1 MKKYKK
7 YRLIDFLEDEKFRHW
22 VLSGDSA
29 SGKEEWDQ
37 VLETYEAA
45 VEAKLIL
52 ESLDRHY
59 NQYAMTPEEINE
71 KLQLDI
77 SQYRDRASR
86 DGQMSVLINHRK
98 NVYWIGRAA
107 AVLLLV
113 IGIFYFLQ
121 WTNRPLEIYETGYG
135 ERLSIVLPDHSE
147 IQLNSN
153 SSLTWNRNWKKSGER
168 TVHLEGEAFFD
179 VENIDDLPFYVKTE
193 DVSIHV
199 IGTQFNVNNRRATT
213 RVFLESG
220 RVNVE
225 IERQPDELIEMVPGE
240 ELVYEALQNKIE
252 KSQVN
257 VAEEISGW
265 KEGLLIFRDA
275 SMREVLKSISDIY
288 GKEFVMQDSSLLS
301 RNITTTIPLTNWEV
315 SLTAVR
321 LAMRLEAE
329 EAGDTI
335 RIKEKD

>member
-1 MKKYKK
+1 M
-7 YRLIDFLEDEKFRHW
+7 
-22 VLSGDSA
+22 
-29 SGKEEWDQ
+29 
-37 VLETYEAA
+37 
-45 VEAKLIL
+45 
-52 ESLDRHY
+52 
-59 NQYAMTPEEINE
+59 
-71 KLQLDI
+71 
-77 SQYRDRASR
+77 
-86 DGQMSVLINHRK
+86 
-98 NVYWIGRAA
+98 
-107 AVLLLV
+107 
-113 IGIFYFLQ
+113 
-121 WTNRPLEIYETGYG
+121 YETGYG

-153 SSLTWNRNWKKSGER
+153 SMINWNRYCKKSGER
-168 TVHLEGEAFFD
+168 SVHVDGEAFFD
-179 VENIDDLPFYVKTE
+179 VENVVDLAFYVKTE

-288 GKEFVMQDSSLLS
+288 GKEFVMQDSSLLY
-301 RNITTTIPLTNWEV
+301 RNITTTIPLTNGAE

-321 LAMRLEAE
+321 VAMRLEAE